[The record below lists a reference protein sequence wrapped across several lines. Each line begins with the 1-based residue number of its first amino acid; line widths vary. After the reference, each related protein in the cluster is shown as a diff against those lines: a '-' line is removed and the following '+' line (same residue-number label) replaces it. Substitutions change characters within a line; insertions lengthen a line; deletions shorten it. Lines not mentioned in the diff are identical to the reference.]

1 MTHRKQKA
9 NNSTF
14 KLSKWILSFDWL
26 VQTSYSGDRGA
37 ILAHVTCLSYS
48 KTCPTGVQSW
58 SVFLGLLWSREST
71 QSANEEQESGLWRSV
86 WSGLVSMQFLV
97 CSLEVPEVLRWRW
110 YCMLLTS
117 NGSCYVG
124 ECSVPTAIPE
134 QAGDSKMDCPSTPSN
149 SYPGTSMGRELLH
162 VDYFSDAR
170 SKAVHCVCST
180 PAGVF

>member
-1 MTHRKQKA
+1 
-9 NNSTF
+9 
-14 KLSKWILSFDWL
+14 
-26 VQTSYSGDRGA
+26 
-37 ILAHVTCLSYS
+37 
-48 KTCPTGVQSW
+48 
-58 SVFLGLLWSREST
+58 
-71 QSANEEQESGLWRSV
+71 
-86 WSGLVSMQFLV
+86 
-97 CSLEVPEVLRWRW
+97 
-110 YCMLLTS
+110 MLLTS

-149 SYPGTSMGRELLH
+149 SVKNINKKNVYVSQTKWSKLSPRLSLSLSLLVTLQARKCVRKKDPGNKVAIHPSPLSHKCEEMLPYPGTSMGRELLH

>member
-1 MTHRKQKA
+1 
-9 NNSTF
+9 
-14 KLSKWILSFDWL
+14 
-26 VQTSYSGDRGA
+26 
-37 ILAHVTCLSYS
+37 
-48 KTCPTGVQSW
+48 
-58 SVFLGLLWSREST
+58 
-71 QSANEEQESGLWRSV
+71 
-86 WSGLVSMQFLV
+86 
-97 CSLEVPEVLRWRW
+97 
-110 YCMLLTS
+110 MLLTS

-149 SYPGTSMGRELLH
+149 SVKNINKKNVYVSQTKWSKLSPRLSLSLLVTLQARKCVRKKDPGNKVAIHPSPLSHKCEEVLPYPGTSMGRELLH